1 MKAISLGYD
10 LEDKVVIVTG
20 ASSGIGLS
28 AAAHF
33 AAAGAYVVLISRS
46 KENLERARGEIIKS
60 FPQAKVEILPC
71 DMADRSGFSEAL
83 KERLQEW
90 KRIDVLVNNA
100 GITRDGLLISM
111 TDEDWESVIETNLNA
126 SFRAMRSVAK
136 IMLKQRSGSIVNIS
150 SVTGLMGNKGQTNYS
165 AAKAGLI
172 ALTRSLAKEL
182 GSRGIRVNAVAPGF
196 IETKMTEKIAPAL
209 VEQYKTVIP
218 LGRFGYSEEAAKAI
232 VFLGSPALSSYI
244 TGQVLV
250 VDGGL
255 LMA

>member
-1 MKAISLGYD
+1 MEAINLD
-10 LEDKVVIVTG
+10 HNLEGKVVIVTG

-28 AAAHF
+28 AAMHF
-33 AAAGAYVVLISRS
+33 ASSKAFVVMVSRS
-46 KENLERARGEIIKS
+46 MERLEKAKGQILQQV
-60 FPQAKVEILPC
+60 PQAQLELLAC
-71 DMADRSGFSEAL
+71 DMADKEAFPSEV
-83 KERLQEW
+83 KQRLAHW

-111 TDEDWESVIETNLNA
+111 QDEDWDNVIETNLNA
-126 SFRAMRSVAK
+126 AFRATRSVAK
-136 IMLKQRSGSIVNIS
+136 VMLKQRSGSIVNIS
-150 SVTGLMGNKGQTNYS
+150 SITGMMGNKGQANYS

-172 ALTRSLAKEL
+172 ALTKSLAKEL
-182 GSRGIRVNAVAPGF
+182 GSRGVRVNAVSPGF
-196 IETKMTEKIAPAL
+196 IQTKMTDLIAPAL

-218 LGRFGYSEEAAKAI
+218 LGRFGKPEEAAKAI
-232 VFLGSPALSSYI
+232 LFLAGDQSSYI